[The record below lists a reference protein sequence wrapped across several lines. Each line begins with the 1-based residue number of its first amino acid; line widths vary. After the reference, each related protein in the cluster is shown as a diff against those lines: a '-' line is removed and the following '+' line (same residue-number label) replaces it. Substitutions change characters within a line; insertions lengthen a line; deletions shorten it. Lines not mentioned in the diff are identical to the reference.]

1 MKMERSYHLQSEICW
16 AVRPLNNQDLL
27 PHPKPVSD
35 MHDAPDIE
43 PELTSGAMKLR
54 RKKLDNLSWD
64 HTGRHPGNPYF
75 WKIILILIGVGLRYI
90 FRRSHYEKIPD
101 FEGGR
106 VISSIHINGLVDP
119 ATLVSSQDRRIISM
133 GRHDLMT
140 MPLVGWFSRRM
151 GSQPVIRKSEIE
163 NGVSDEEYA
172 RKINDRTLLTMTNC
186 IASGYNAMVLPEG
199 KSHQDPHLHRFK
211 TGPMRFALNA
221 ASIAK
226 HRGLPN
232 PALQPVG
239 LHFRCHHWFRTD
251 VFVEFQEPIPV
262 HAPEVP
268 GAPERLSSG
277 LWEEPPSDQVHNL
290 RDTLFSSLS
299 EVTPDAPDWETY
311 RAWHLIG
318 HVKSNA
324 SNSQLKSFR
333 AEVLAAREVR
343 DALLNGQTK
352 EGLMAPATEAAK
364 ILNDNQLDGRAL
376 TGIKLDSRI
385 VWPKAAIGIFLMIL
399 MSPITLPSTGVQAF
413 FAWYLGDRTDEGID
427 ARTTYHFLAA
437 MFSPIL
443 FWLPLA
449 IVTSFLMHPL
459 SMLTIATVMLI
470 LLVIHVSNLVFLF
483 GYDCWS
489 DFSTSRRRA
498 KLASSD
504 RGKRLEELI
513 SDVKTN
519 LNLL

>member
-1 MKMERSYHLQSEICW
+1 MERSYHLQSEICW

-163 NGVSDEEYA
+163 NGGSDEEYA

-352 EGLMAPATEAAK
+352 EDLLAPATEAAK

-449 IVTSFLMHPL
+449 IVTAFLIHPP
-459 SMLTIATVMLI
+459 SMLSIAAVISI
-470 LLVIHVSNLVFLF
+470 LLIIHISNLVFLF

-489 DFSTSRRRA
+489 DFSSSRRRA
-498 KLASSD
+498 KLAASD

>member
-1 MKMERSYHLQSEICW
+1 MQRAYHLQSEICW
-16 AVRPLNNQDLL
+16 VVRPLNNQDLL
-27 PHPKPVSD
+27 PHPKPVAD
-35 MHDAPDIE
+35 MHDAPDVE
-43 PELTSGAMKLR
+43 PEVTSGAMKLR

-119 ATLVSSQDRRIISM
+119 ATLVSSQDRRIIPM

-163 NGVSDEEYA
+163 NGVSDEDYG
-172 RKINDRTLLTMTNC
+172 RQINYRTLLTMTNC
-186 IASGYNAMVLPEG
+186 IASGYNAMVMPEG

-449 IVTSFLMHPL
+449 IVTAFLMHSPSL
-459 SMLTIATVMLI
+459 VSIAITMSF

-489 DFSTSRRRA
+489 DFSSSRRRA
-498 KLASSD
+498 KLAASD

>member
-1 MKMERSYHLQSEICW
+1 M
-16 AVRPLNNQDLL
+16 
-27 PHPKPVSD
+27 
-35 MHDAPDIE
+35 
-43 PELTSGAMKLR
+43 
-54 RKKLDNLSWD
+54 
-64 HTGRHPGNPYF
+64 
-75 WKIILILIGVGLRYI
+75 
-90 FRRSHYEKIPD
+90 
-101 FEGGR
+101 
-106 VISSIHINGLVDP
+106 
-119 ATLVSSQDRRIISM
+119 
-133 GRHDLMT
+133 
-140 MPLVGWFSRRM
+140 
-151 GSQPVIRKSEIE
+151 
-163 NGVSDEEYA
+163 
-172 RKINDRTLLTMTNC
+172 
-186 IASGYNAMVLPEG
+186 
-199 KSHQDPHLHRFK
+199 
-211 TGPMRFALNA
+211 
-221 ASIAK
+221 
-226 HRGLPN
+226 
-232 PALQPVG
+232 G

-318 HVKSNA
+318 HIKANT

-333 AEVLAAREVR
+333 DEVLAAREVR
-343 DALLNGQTK
+343 AALSDGQTK
-352 EGLMAPATEAAK
+352 EDLMAPAIEAAK
-364 ILNDNQLDGRAL
+364 ILNDDQLDGRAL

-385 VWPKAAIGIFLMIL
+385 AWTKSAIGIFLMIL
-399 MSPITLPSTGVQAF
+399 MSPITLPSTGIQAF

-449 IVTSFLMHPL
+449 IVTAFLMYPPSLL
-459 SMLTIATVMLI
+459 SIAIAMSI
-470 LLVIHVSNLVFLF
+470 LLVIHISNLVFLF

>member
-1 MKMERSYHLQSEICW
+1 
-16 AVRPLNNQDLL
+16 
-27 PHPKPVSD
+27 

-43 PELTSGAMKLR
+43 PDLTSGAMKLR

-90 FRRSHYEKIPD
+90 FRRSQYEKIPD

-119 ATLVSSQDRRIISM
+119 ATLVSSQDRRIVSM

-151 GSQPVIRKSEIE
+151 GSQPVIRKLEIE
-163 NGVSDEEYA
+163 KGVSDEEYA

-399 MSPITLPSTGVQAF
+399 MSPITLPSTGFQAF
-413 FAWYLGDRTDEGID
+413 FAWYLGNRTDEGID

-449 IVTSFLMHPL
+449 IVTAFLIHPPSIL
-459 SMLTIATVMLI
+459 SIVAVISI
-470 LLVIHVSNLVFLF
+470 LLVIHISNLVFLF

-489 DFSTSRRRA
+489 DFSSSRRRA
-498 KLASSD
+498 KLAASD

>member
-1 MKMERSYHLQSEICW
+1 MQ
-16 AVRPLNNQDLL
+16 
-27 PHPKPVSD
+27 
-35 MHDAPDIE
+35 DAPDIE
-43 PELTSGAMKLR
+43 PELSSGAMKLR
-54 RKKLDNLSWD
+54 RKKLENLPWD

-75 WKIILILIGVGLRYI
+75 WNIILILIGVGLRYI

-106 VISSIHINGLVDP
+106 VISSMHINGLVDP

-352 EGLMAPATEAAK
+352 EDLLAPATEAAK

>member
-1 MKMERSYHLQSEICW
+1 MQ
-16 AVRPLNNQDLL
+16 
-27 PHPKPVSD
+27 
-35 MHDAPDIE
+35 DAPDIE
-43 PELTSGAMKLR
+43 PELSSGAMKLR

-106 VISSIHINGLVDP
+106 VISSMHINGLVDP
-119 ATLVSSQDRRIISM
+119 ATLVRSQDRRIISM

-140 MPLVGWFSRRM
+140 MPLIGWFSRRM

-186 IASGYNAMVLPEG
+186 IASGYNAMVMPEG

-262 HAPEVP
+262 LAPEVS

-277 LWEEPPSDQVHNL
+277 IWEEPPSDKVHNL

-318 HVKSNA
+318 HIKANT

-333 AEVLAAREVR
+333 DEVLAAREVR
-343 DALLNGQTK
+343 AALSDGQTK
-352 EGLMAPATEAAK
+352 EGLMAPAIEAAK
-364 ILNDNQLDGRAL
+364 ILNDDQLDGRAL
-376 TGIKLDSRI
+376 AGIKLDSRI
-385 VWPKAAIGIFLMIL
+385 AWTKSAIGIFLMIL
-399 MSPITLPSTGVQAF
+399 MSPITLPSTGIQAF

-449 IVTSFLMHPL
+449 IVTAFLIHPPSLL
-459 SMLTIATVMLI
+459 SIAIAMSI
-470 LLVIHVSNLVFLF
+470 LLVIHISNLVFLF

>member
-1 MKMERSYHLQSEICW
+1 MERSYHLQSEICW

-352 EGLMAPATEAAK
+352 EDLLAPATEAAK

-449 IVTSFLMHPL
+449 IVTAFLIHPP
-459 SMLTIATVMLI
+459 SMLSIAAVISI
-470 LLVIHVSNLVFLF
+470 LLIIHISNLVFLF

-489 DFSTSRRRA
+489 DFSSSRRRA
-498 KLASSD
+498 KLAASD

>member
-1 MKMERSYHLQSEICW
+1 MQ
-16 AVRPLNNQDLL
+16 
-27 PHPKPVSD
+27 
-35 MHDAPDIE
+35 DAPDIE
-43 PELTSGAMKLR
+43 PELSSGAMKLR
-54 RKKLDNLSWD
+54 RKKLDNLPWD

-75 WKIILILIGVGLRYI
+75 WKIILVMIGIGLRYI
-90 FRRSHYEKIPD
+90 FRTSHYDKIPD
-101 FEGGR
+101 FKGGR
-106 VISSIHINGLVDP
+106 VLCSMHINGLVDP
-119 ATLVSSQDRRIISM
+119 ATLVRSQDRRIISM

-140 MPLVGWFSRRM
+140 MPLIGWFTRRM

-199 KSHQDPHLHRFK
+199 KSHEDSHLHRFK
-211 TGPMRFALNA
+211 TGPMRFVLNA

-239 LHFRCHHWFRTD
+239 LHFRRYHWFRTD

-262 HAPEVP
+262 LAPEVS

-277 LWEEPPSDQVHNL
+277 IWEEPPSDQVHNL

-299 EVTPDAPDWETY
+299 EVTPASPDWDTY

-318 HVKSNA
+318 HIKANT
-324 SNSQLKSFR
+324 SNSQLKSFKD
-333 AEVLAAREVR
+333 EVIAAREVR
-343 DALLNGQTK
+343 GAILDGQTTK
-352 EGLMAPATEAAK
+352 VLMSPAVEAAQ

-376 TGIKLDSRI
+376 TGIKIDSKI
-385 VWPKAAIGIFLMIL
+385 AWTKAAIGIFLMIL
-399 MSPITLPSTGVQAF
+399 MSPITLPSTGIQAF

-443 FWLPLA
+443 FWLPMAL
-449 IVTSFLMHPL
+449 VTAFLIHPL
-459 SMLTIATVMLI
+459 SLLSIVTTMLI
-470 LLVIHVSNLVFLF
+470 LLVIHISNLVFLF

-504 RGKRLEELI
+504 KGKRLEELI
-513 SDVKTN
+513 SDLKTN

>member
-1 MKMERSYHLQSEICW
+1 M
-16 AVRPLNNQDLL
+16 
-27 PHPKPVSD
+27 SD
-35 MHDAPDIE
+35 MQGAPDIE

-54 RKKLDNLSWD
+54 KKKLDNMSWD
-64 HTGRHPGNPYF
+64 HKGRHPGNPFF
-75 WKIILILIGVGLRYI
+75 WKIILTMIGVGLRYI
-90 FRRSHYEKIPD
+90 FRSSHYEKIPD
-101 FEGGR
+101 FKGGR
-106 VISSIHINGLVDP
+106 VLCSMHINGLVDP
-119 ATLVSSQDRRIISM
+119 ATLIRSQDRRIISM

-140 MPLVGWFSRRM
+140 MPLIGWFSRRM

-163 NGVSDEEYA
+163 RGISDVEYA
-172 RKINDRTLLTMTNC
+172 KKINDRTLLTMTNC
-186 IASGYNAMVLPEG
+186 IASGYNAMVMPEG
-199 KSHQDPHLHRFK
+199 KSHQDSHLHRFK

-239 LHFRCHHWFRTD
+239 LHYRCHHWFRTD

-262 HAPEVP
+262 LAPEVS
-268 GAPERLSSG
+268 GAPKKLSSG
-277 LWEEPPSDQVHNL
+277 IWEEPPSDVVHNL

-318 HVKSNA
+318 HIKANTSNY
-324 SNSQLKSFR
+324 QLKSFR
-333 AEVLAAREVR
+333 EEVLAAREVR
-343 DALLNGQTK
+343 GALQFGQTT
-352 EGLMAPATEAAK
+352 EILMTPALEAAQ
-364 ILNDNQLDGRAL
+364 ILNDDQLDGRAL

-385 VWPKAAIGIFLMIL
+385 AWTNAAIGFFLMIL
-399 MSPITLPSTGVQAF
+399 MSPITLPSTGIQAF

-449 IVTSFLMHPL
+449 IITAFLLHTHSL
-459 SMLTIATVMLI
+459 LIIATVMLI
-470 LLVIHVSNLVFLF
+470 LLMIHISNLVFLF

-489 DFSTSRRRA
+489 DFSTSRRIA

-504 RGKRLEELI
+504 RGKRLEKLI
-513 SDVKTN
+513 SDVTTN

>member
-1 MKMERSYHLQSEICW
+1 MQ
-16 AVRPLNNQDLL
+16 
-27 PHPKPVSD
+27 
-35 MHDAPDIE
+35 DAPDIE
-43 PELTSGAMKLR
+43 PELSSGAMKLR
-54 RKKLDNLSWD
+54 RKKLDNLPWD

-75 WKIILILIGVGLRYI
+75 WKIILVMIGIGLRYI
-90 FRRSHYEKIPD
+90 FRTSHYEKIPD
-101 FEGGR
+101 FKGGR
-106 VISSIHINGLVDP
+106 VLCSMHINGLVDP
-119 ATLVSSQDRRIISM
+119 ATLVRSQNRRIISM

-140 MPLVGWFSRRM
+140 MPLIGWFTRRM

-186 IASGYNAMVLPEG
+186 IASGYNAMVMPEG
-199 KSHQDPHLHRFK
+199 KSHEDSHLHRFK
-211 TGPMRFALNA
+211 TGPMRFVLNA

-239 LHFRCHHWFRTD
+239 LHFRCYHWFRTD

-262 HAPEVP
+262 LAPEVS

-277 LWEEPPSDQVHNL
+277 TWEEPPSDQVHNL

-299 EVTPDAPDWETY
+299 EVTPASPDWETY

-318 HVKSNA
+318 HIKANT
-324 SNSQLKSFR
+324 SNSQLKSFKD
-333 AEVLAAREVR
+333 EVLAAREVR
-343 DALLNGQTK
+343 GAILDGQTTK
-352 EGLMAPATEAAK
+352 VLLSPAVEAAQ

-376 TGIKLDSRI
+376 NGIRLDSKI
-385 VWPKAAIGIFLMIL
+385 AWTKAAIGIFLMIL
-399 MSPITLPSTGVQAF
+399 MSPITLPSTGIQAF

-443 FWLPLA
+443 FWLPMAL
-449 IVTSFLMHPL
+449 VTAFLMHPPSLL
-459 SMLTIATVMLI
+459 SIVTTMLI
-470 LLVIHVSNLVFLF
+470 LLAIHISNLVFLF

-513 SDVKTN
+513 SDLKTN

>member
-1 MKMERSYHLQSEICW
+1 ML
-16 AVRPLNNQDLL
+16 
-27 PHPKPVSD
+27 
-35 MHDAPDIE
+35 DAPDIE
-43 PELTSGAMKLR
+43 PELSSGAMKLR
-54 RKKLDNLSWD
+54 KKKLDNLPWN

-75 WKIILILIGVGLRYI
+75 WKIILIMIGIGLRYI
-90 FRRSHYEKIPD
+90 FRTSHYEKIPD
-101 FEGGR
+101 FKGGR
-106 VISSIHINGLVDP
+106 VLCSMHNNGLVDP
-119 ATLVSSQDRRIISM
+119 ATLVRSQDRRIITM

-140 MPLVGWFSRRM
+140 MPLIGWFTRRM
-151 GSQPVIRKSEIE
+151 GSQPVIRKSEIDK
-163 NGVSDEEYA
+163 GVSDVEYA

-186 IASGYNAMVLPEG
+186 IASGYNAVVMPEG
-199 KSHQDPHLHRFK
+199 KSHEDSHLHRFK
-211 TGPMRFALNA
+211 TGPMRFVLNA

-239 LHFRCHHWFRTD
+239 LHFRCYHWFRTD

-262 HAPEVP
+262 LAPEVS

-277 LWEEPPSDQVHNL
+277 IWEEPPSDQVHNL

-299 EVTPDAPDWETY
+299 EVTPASPDWETY
-311 RAWHLIG
+311 RAWHLLG
-318 HVKSNA
+318 HIKANN
-324 SNSQLKSFR
+324 SNSQLKSFKD
-333 AEVLAAREVR
+333 EVLAAREVR
-343 DALLNGQTK
+343 GAILDGQDTK
-352 EGLMAPATEAAK
+352 VLMSPAVEAAQ

-376 TGIKLDSRI
+376 TGIKLDSKI
-385 VWPKAAIGIFLMIL
+385 AWTKAAIGIFLMIL
-399 MSPITLPSTGVQAF
+399 MSPITLPSTGIQAF
-413 FAWYLGDRTDEGID
+413 FAWYFGDRTDEGID

-443 FWLPLA
+443 FWLPMAL
-449 IVTSFLMHPL
+449 VTAFLMHPPSLL
-459 SMLTIATVMLI
+459 SIVTAMLI
-470 LLVIHVSNLVFLF
+470 LFVIHISNLVFLF

-513 SDVKTN
+513 SDLKTN

>member
-1 MKMERSYHLQSEICW
+1 
-16 AVRPLNNQDLL
+16 
-27 PHPKPVSD
+27 

-186 IASGYNAMVLPEG
+186 IASGYNAMVMPEG

-399 MSPITLPSTGVQAF
+399 MSPITLPSTGLQAF

-449 IVTSFLMHPL
+449 IVTAFLIHPP
-459 SMLTIATVMLI
+459 SMLSIAAVISI
-470 LLVIHVSNLVFLF
+470 LLVIHISNLVFLF

-489 DFSTSRRRA
+489 DFSSSRRRA
-498 KLASSD
+498 KLAASD

>member
-1 MKMERSYHLQSEICW
+1 MERDYHLQSEISLV
-16 AVRPLNNQDLL
+16 ARPLNNQDLL

-352 EGLMAPATEAAK
+352 EDLLAPATEAAK

-449 IVTSFLMHPL
+449 IVTAFLIHPP
-459 SMLTIATVMLI
+459 SMLSIAAVISI
-470 LLVIHVSNLVFLF
+470 LLIIHISNLVFLF

-489 DFSTSRRRA
+489 DFSSSRRRA
-498 KLASSD
+498 KLAASD

>member
-1 MKMERSYHLQSEICW
+1 
-16 AVRPLNNQDLL
+16 
-27 PHPKPVSD
+27 
-35 MHDAPDIE
+35 MHDAPDVE
-43 PELTSGAMKLR
+43 PEVTSGAMKLR

-119 ATLVSSQDRRIISM
+119 ATLVSSQDRRIIPM

-172 RKINDRTLLTMTNC
+172 RQINDRTLLTMTNC
-186 IASGYNAMVLPEG
+186 IASGYNAMVMPEG

-449 IVTSFLMHPL
+449 IVTAFLIHPP
-459 SMLTIATVMLI
+459 SMLSIAAVISI
-470 LLVIHVSNLVFLF
+470 LLVIHISNLVFLF

-489 DFSTSRRRA
+489 DFSSSRRRA
-498 KLASSD
+498 KLAASD

>member
-1 MKMERSYHLQSEICW
+1 MERSYHLQSEICW

-119 ATLVSSQDRRIISM
+119 ATLVSSQDRRIIPM

-186 IASGYNAMVLPEG
+186 IASGYNAMVMPEG

-352 EGLMAPATEAAK
+352 EDLLAPATEAAK

-449 IVTSFLMHPL
+449 IVTAFLIHPP
-459 SMLTIATVMLI
+459 SMLSIAAVISI
-470 LLVIHVSNLVFLF
+470 LLVIHISNLVFLF

-489 DFSTSRRRA
+489 DFSSSRRRA
-498 KLASSD
+498 KLAASD

>member
-1 MKMERSYHLQSEICW
+1 ML
-16 AVRPLNNQDLL
+16 
-27 PHPKPVSD
+27 
-35 MHDAPDIE
+35 DAPDIE
-43 PELTSGAMKLR
+43 PELSSGAMKLR
-54 RKKLDNLSWD
+54 RKKLDNLPWD

-106 VISSIHINGLVDP
+106 VISSMHINGLVDP
-119 ATLVSSQDRRIISM
+119 ATLVYSQDRRIISM

-140 MPLVGWFSRRM
+140 MPLIGWFSRRM

-186 IASGYNAMVLPEG
+186 IASGYNAMVMPEG

-262 HAPEVP
+262 LAPEVS

-277 LWEEPPSDQVHNL
+277 IWEEPPADQVHNL

-299 EVTPDAPDWETY
+299 EVSPDAPNWETY

-318 HVKSNA
+318 HIKANT
-324 SNSQLKSFR
+324 SNSQLKTFR
-333 AEVLAAREVR
+333 DEVLAAREVR
-343 DALLNGQTK
+343 GSLPDGQTT
-352 EGLMAPATEAAK
+352 EGLMAPAIEAAK
-364 ILNDNQLDGRAL
+364 ILNDDHLDGRAL
-376 TGIKLDSRI
+376 TGITLDSRI
-385 VWPKAAIGIFLMIL
+385 AWTKAATGIFLMIM
-399 MSPITLPSTGVQAF
+399 MSPITLPSTGIQAF

-449 IVTSFLMHPL
+449 IFTAFLIHPPSLL
-459 SMLTIATVMLI
+459 SIATVMSI
-470 LLVIHVSNLVFLF
+470 LLVIHISNLVFLF

-504 RGKRLEELI
+504 RGKRLEELV

>member
-1 MKMERSYHLQSEICW
+1 MQ
-16 AVRPLNNQDLL
+16 
-27 PHPKPVSD
+27 
-35 MHDAPDIE
+35 DAPDIE
-43 PELTSGAMKLR
+43 PELSSGAMKLR
-54 RKKLDNLSWD
+54 KKKLDNLAWN

-75 WKIILILIGVGLRYI
+75 WKIILIMIGIGLRYI
-90 FRRSHYEKIPD
+90 FRTSHYEKIPD
-101 FEGGR
+101 FKGGR
-106 VISSIHINGLVDP
+106 VLCSMHNNGLVDP
-119 ATLVSSQDRRIISM
+119 ATLVRSQDRRIISM

-140 MPLVGWFSRRM
+140 MPLIGWFTRRM
-151 GSQPVIRKSEIE
+151 GSQPVIRKSEIDK
-163 NGVSDEEYA
+163 GVSDVEYA

-186 IASGYNAMVLPEG
+186 IASGYNAVVMPEG
-199 KSHQDPHLHRFK
+199 KSHEDSHLHRFK
-211 TGPMRFALNA
+211 TGPMRFVLNA

-239 LHFRCHHWFRTD
+239 LHFRCYHWFRTD

-262 HAPEVP
+262 LAPEVS

-277 LWEEPPSDQVHNL
+277 IWEEPPSDQVHNL

-299 EVTPDAPDWETY
+299 EVTPASPDWETY

-318 HVKSNA
+318 HIKANN
-324 SNSQLKSFR
+324 SNSQLKSFKD
-333 AEVLAAREVR
+333 EVLAAREVR
-343 DALLNGQTK
+343 GAILDGQDTK
-352 EGLMAPATEAAK
+352 VLMSPAVEAAQ

-376 TGIKLDSRI
+376 TGIKLDSKI
-385 VWPKAAIGIFLMIL
+385 AWTKAAIGIFLMIL
-399 MSPITLPSTGVQAF
+399 MSPITLPSTGIQAF
-413 FAWYLGDRTDEGID
+413 FAWYFGDRTDEGID

-443 FWLPLA
+443 FWLPMAL
-449 IVTSFLMHPL
+449 VTAFLMHPPSLL
-459 SMLTIATVMLI
+459 SIVTAMLI
-470 LLVIHVSNLVFLF
+470 LFVIHISNLVFLF

-513 SDVKTN
+513 SDLKTN

>member
-1 MKMERSYHLQSEICW
+1 MERSYHLQSEICW

-43 PELTSGAMKLR
+43 PDLTSGAMKLR

-352 EGLMAPATEAAK
+352 EDLLAPATEAAK

-449 IVTSFLMHPL
+449 IVTAFLIHPP
-459 SMLTIATVMLI
+459 SMLSIAAVISI
-470 LLVIHVSNLVFLF
+470 LLIIHISNLVFLF

-489 DFSTSRRRA
+489 DFSSSRRRA
-498 KLASSD
+498 KLAASD

>member
-1 MKMERSYHLQSEICW
+1 MQ
-16 AVRPLNNQDLL
+16 
-27 PHPKPVSD
+27 
-35 MHDAPDIE
+35 DAPDIE
-43 PELTSGAMKLR
+43 PELSSGAMKLR
-54 RKKLDNLSWD
+54 RKKLDNLPWD

-75 WKIILILIGVGLRYI
+75 WKIILILMGVGLRYI

-106 VISSIHINGLVDP
+106 VISSMHINGLVDP
-119 ATLVSSQDRRIISM
+119 ATLVRSQDRRIISM

-140 MPLVGWFSRRM
+140 MPLIGWFSRRM

-186 IASGYNAMVLPEG
+186 IASGYNAMVMPEG

-262 HAPEVP
+262 LAPEVS
-268 GAPERLSSG
+268 GAPERLSAG
-277 LWEEPPSDQVHNL
+277 IWEEPPSDRVHYL

-318 HVKSNA
+318 HIRANS

-333 AEVLAAREVR
+333 DEVLAAREVR
-343 DALLNGQTK
+343 AALSDGQTK
-352 EGLMAPATEAAK
+352 EDLMAPAIEAAT
-364 ILNDNQLDGRAL
+364 ILNDVQLDGRAL
-376 TGIKLDSRI
+376 SGIKLDSRI
-385 VWPKAAIGIFLMIL
+385 AWTKSAIGIFLMIL
-399 MSPITLPSTGVQAF
+399 MSPITLPSTGIQAF
-413 FAWYLGDRTDEGID
+413 FAWYLGDRTDEGIET
-427 ARTTYHFLAA
+427 RTTYHFLAA

-449 IVTSFLMHPL
+449 IVTAFLMHSL
-459 SMLTIATVMLI
+459 SLLSIAIAMSI
-470 LLVIHVSNLVFLF
+470 LLVIHISNLVFLF

-489 DFSTSRRRA
+489 DFSASRRRA

-513 SDVKTN
+513 SDVKTS

>member
-1 MKMERSYHLQSEICW
+1 MQRAYHLQSEICW
-16 AVRPLNNQDLL
+16 VVRPLNNQDLL
-27 PHPKPVSD
+27 PHPKPVPD

-43 PELTSGAMKLR
+43 PDLTSGAMKLR

-90 FRRSHYEKIPD
+90 FRRSQYEKIPD

-186 IASGYNAMVLPEG
+186 IASGYNAMVMPEG
-199 KSHQDPHLHRFK
+199 MSHQDPHLHRFK

-232 PALQPVG
+232 PAFQPVG

-262 HAPEVP
+262 HAPEGP

-277 LWEEPPSDQVHNL
+277 MWEEPPSDQVHNL

-449 IVTSFLMHPL
+449 IVTAFLIHPP
-459 SMLTIATVMLI
+459 SMLSIAAVISI
-470 LLVIHVSNLVFLF
+470 LLVIHISNLVFLL

-489 DFSTSRRRA
+489 DFLTSRRRA
-498 KLASSD
+498 KLAASD

>member
-1 MKMERSYHLQSEICW
+1 
-16 AVRPLNNQDLL
+16 
-27 PHPKPVSD
+27 
-35 MHDAPDIE
+35 
-43 PELTSGAMKLR
+43 MKLR
-54 RKKLDNLSWD
+54 RKKLDNIRWD

-75 WKIILILIGVGLRYI
+75 WHIILLLMGIGLRYI
-90 FRRSHYEKIPD
+90 FRRSQYDKIPD

-119 ATLVSSQDRRIISM
+119 ATLVRSQDRRIISM

-140 MPLVGWFSRRM
+140 MPLIGWFSRRM

-163 NGVSDEEYA
+163 SGVSDEEYA
-172 RKINDRTLLTMTNC
+172 REINDRTLLTMTNC
-186 IASGYNAMVLPEG
+186 IASGYNAMVMPEG

-262 HAPEVP
+262 HAPAVS

-277 LWEEPPSDQVHNL
+277 SWEEPPSDQVHEL

-299 EVTPDAPDWETY
+299 EVTPNAPDWETY

-318 HVKSNA
+318 HVKSNT
-324 SNSQLKSFR
+324 SNTKLQSFR
-333 AEVLAAREVR
+333 EEVLAAREVR
-343 DALLNGQTK
+343 ESLSGEKSRDS
-352 EGLMAPATEAAK
+352 LMSSATEAAE
-364 ILNDNQLDGRAL
+364 ILHDYELDGRAL
-376 TGIKLDSRI
+376 NGTKLDNRTS
-385 VWPKAAIGIFLMIL
+385 WSKAALGILLMIL
-399 MSPITLPSTGVQAF
+399 SSPITLPSTGIQAF

-437 MFSPIL
+437 MFSPVL
-443 FWLPLA
+443 FWFPLA
-449 IVTSFLMHPL
+449 IVASLLIHPPSL
-459 SMLTIATVMLI
+459 LTIAITTAII
-470 LLVIHVSNLVFLF
+470 LLIHVSNLVFLF

-489 DFSTSRRRA
+489 DFSNSRRRV

-513 SDVKTN
+513 SDMKTN

>member
-1 MKMERSYHLQSEICW
+1 
-16 AVRPLNNQDLL
+16 
-27 PHPKPVSD
+27 

-43 PELTSGAMKLR
+43 PELSSGAMKLR
-54 RKKLDNLSWD
+54 RKKLDNLPWD

-75 WKIILILIGVGLRYI
+75 WKIILILMGVGLRYI
-90 FRRSHYEKIPD
+90 FRRSHYEKMPD

-106 VISSIHINGLVDP
+106 VISSMHINGLVDP
-119 ATLVSSQDRRIISM
+119 ATLVHSQDRRIISM

-140 MPLVGWFSRRM
+140 MPLIGWFSRRM
-151 GSQPVIRKSEIE
+151 GSQPVIRKSEVE

-221 ASIAK
+221 ASIAQ

-262 HAPEVP
+262 LAPEVS

-277 LWEEPPSDQVHNL
+277 IWEEPPSDQVHNL

-299 EVTPDAPDWETY
+299 EVTPASPDWETY

-318 HVKSNA
+318 HIKANT
-324 SNSQLKSFR
+324 SNSQLKSFKD
-333 AEVLAAREVR
+333 EVLAAREVR
-343 DALLNGQTK
+343 GAILDGQDTK
-352 EGLMAPATEAAK
+352 VLMSPAVEAAQ

-376 TGIKLDSRI
+376 TGIKLDSKI
-385 VWPKAAIGIFLMIL
+385 AWTKAAIGIFLMIL
-399 MSPITLPSTGVQAF
+399 MSPITLPSTGIQAF

-443 FWLPLA
+443 FWLPMAL
-449 IVTSFLMHPL
+449 VTAFLMHPPSLL
-459 SMLTIATVMLI
+459 SIVTTMLI
-470 LLVIHVSNLVFLF
+470 LLVIHISNLVFLF

-504 RGKRLEELI
+504 KGKRLEELI
-513 SDVKTN
+513 LDLKTN